1 MTRMAR
7 IIIDFVDKGLRA
19 ISALCLLVLSTL
31 VVFQVISRYGWGSV
45 PLFTEETAR
54 YAMIWMALLAAA
66 IGVRDAAHIRID
78 FVPSILGAVSP
89 VALRALNV
97 ALDVISLA
105 VFLTLLWFGIDSMIF
120 AAGQTSDG
128 MQIPLSY
135 PYSVLPISF
144 FFASVFAVLRIVAL
158 DART

>member
-1 MTRMAR
+1 MIKVAR

-19 ISALCLLVLSTL
+19 ISALCLLALTTL

-78 FVPSILGAVSP
+78 LLPTVLGAVSSTARR
-89 VALRALNV
+89 VLETV
-97 ALDVISLA
+97 LDVISLA
-105 VFLTLLWFGIDSMIF
+105 VFLVLIWYGIDSMMF
-120 AAGQTSDG
+120 AAGQSSEG
-128 MQIPLSY
+128 MRIPLSY
-135 PYSVLPISF
+135 PYSVVPISF
-144 FFASVFAVLRIVAL
+144 FFASIFAFLRIVAGAP
-158 DART
+158 DT

>member
-1 MTRMAR
+1 MIRMAR
-7 IIIDFVDKGLRA
+7 TIIDLVDKGLRA
-19 ISALCLLVLSTL
+19 ISALCLLGLSTL

-89 VALRALNV
+89 VALRVLNV
-97 ALDVISLA
+97 MLDVISLA
-105 VFLTLLWFGIDSMIF
+105 VFLTLIWFGIDSMIF

-144 FFASVFAVLRIVAL
+144 FFASVFAVLRIVAM
-158 DART
+158 DGRG